1 MSLSYLS
8 CSCKRVDLSTQYNMP
23 TVLLCSSLL
32 WVLLSLRLFFPARK
46 LSFFD
51 QRLKQKCPEQIRF
64 YFCSQW
70 NSAIIMVMNTILHS
84 IAFTTNPRNIFL
96 ANITGSEGSQT
107 KTTSLARFLIKHTL
121 EDTNLLLLELAKV
134 IL

>member
-1 MSLSYLS
+1 MSLSSLS
-8 CSCKRVDLSTQYNMP
+8 CFCKRVDLSTQYNIP
-23 TVLLCSSLL
+23 GVLLCSPIP
-32 WVLLSLRLFFPARK
+32 WVLLWLRLFFPARK

-51 QRLKQKCPEQIRF
+51 QRLKQKCPVQIRF

-70 NSAIIMVMNTILHS
+70 NSAIIMAVSTILHS
-84 IAFTTNPRNIFL
+84 IAFTTNPWNILL

-107 KTTSLARFLIKHTL
+107 KTTSPARFLIIHTL